1 MCGISRPAEIA
12 DMAELVVNE
21 KVELVMGILRVA
33 SFEQIQKIFESMELT
48 EDPALEALP
57 DGKRRRRMLLQIED
71 AMEDVEVS
79 ERIETIRNN
88 LFPHLSAKVVENLE
102 KRFDMKSELVK
113 TAEESKPALTESA
126 RENNERVEDKA
137 ERIAETI
144 SILKHMGLDSLNKTL
159 RRELKLTG
167 TIGGEKDSLNWLSI
181 LSQINEARPNYT
193 ENEIIAAIKR
203 AAVASSPI
211 RTYLEARSGN
221 SLKDTMKFIRQ
232 YLKEK
237 DPSDLLQELG
247 GSFQQEEEEATKFL
261 TRLIAMREKLTLM
274 AREDGKIS
282 EEHIYSTYVRAVVT
296 GLNNATVRYRIEA
309 LLRARVDDADVIKE
323 INSVTSEEVE
333 RRTKKFSAKAA
344 RVTAASAQVEKSP
357 DMLVLT
363 ENMKALAEQVQ
374 AIQKELATNKQKTW
388 RPAYKRQPIHGCSA
402 CKQKGELY
410 CRHCWVCG
418 DDNHKSWECP
428 TKNGNT
434 SSSGPSSSTN

>member
-1 MCGISRPAEIA
+1 
-12 DMAELVVNE
+12 MAELVVNE

-144 SILKHMGLDSLNKTL
+144 SILKHMGLDRLNKTL

-309 LLRARVDDADVIKE
+309 LLRARMDDADVIKE
-323 INSVTSEEVE
+323 VNLVTSEEKE
-333 RRTKKFSAKAA
+333 RKTKKISAKATK
-344 RVTAASAQVEKSP
+344 VTAASINVDESSDISVLMKSVRSMLEDLKTLKKEVAYRVDRGCP
-357 DMLVLT
+357 DCWKKG
-363 ENMKALAEQVQ
+363 KA
-374 AIQKELATNKQKTW
+374 
-388 RPAYKRQPIHGCSA
+388 RS
-402 CKQKGELY
+402 
-410 CRHCWVCG
+410 CRHCWNCG
-418 DDNHKSWECP
+418 KDDHKY
-428 TKNGNT
+428 GNC
-434 SSSGPSSSTN
+434 PSSPTQSTN

>member
-309 LLRARVDDADVIKE
+309 LLRARMDDADVIKE
-323 INSVTSEEVE
+323 VNLVTSEEME
-333 RRTKKFSAKAA
+333 RRTKKLSAKATK
-344 RVTAASAQVEKSP
+344 VTAASVNVDESSDISVLMKSVRS
-357 DMLVLT
+357 MLEDL
-363 ENMKALAEQVQ
+363 KALR
-374 AIQKELATNKQKTW
+374 KEVTY
-388 RPAYKRQPIHGCSA
+388 RVDRGCPD
-402 CKQKGELY
+402 CLEKGKARS
-410 CRHCWVCG
+410 CRLCWKCG
-418 DDNHKSWECP
+418 KDDHKY
-428 TKNGNT
+428 GNC
-434 SSSGPSSSTN
+434 PSSPTQSAN

>member
-1 MCGISRPAEIA
+1 M
-12 DMAELVVNE
+12 NE
-21 KVELVMGILRVA
+21 KVELVMSVLRVA
-33 SFEQIQKIFESMELT
+33 SFHQIQKLFESMGLT

-57 DGKRRRRMLLQIED
+57 EGKRRRRMLLQIED
-71 AMEDVEVS
+71 AVDEVEVN
-79 ERIETIRNN
+79 ERIETIRTN
-88 LFPHLSAKVVENLE
+88 LFPHLGMEVVESLE
-102 KRFDMKSELVK
+102 KRFGMKNDSENVTEDPK
-113 TAEESKPALTESA
+113 PVSQTASAGEKREKVEE
-126 RENNERVEDKA
+126 KA

-159 RRELKLTG
+159 RRELKFTG

-181 LSQINEARPNYT
+181 LSQVNEARPNYS

-221 SLKDTMKFIRQ
+221 SLKDTLKFIRQ

-247 GSFQQEEEEATKFL
+247 ASFQQEEEEATKFL

-274 AREDGKIS
+274 AKEDGKIS
-282 EEHIYSTYVRAVVT
+282 EEHIYSTYVRAVIT
-296 GLNNATVRYRIEA
+296 GLSNATVRYRIEA

-344 RVTAASAQVEKSP
+344 RVTAASAQVEKSS

-388 RPAYKRQPIHGCSA
+388 RPAYKRQLIHGCSA

-410 CRHCWVCG
+410 CRHCWNCG
-418 DDNHKSWECP
+418 KDDHMY
-428 TKNGNT
+428 GNC
-434 SSSGPSSSTN
+434 PSSPTQSSN

>member
-57 DGKRRRRMLLQIED
+57 EGKRRRRMLLQIED
-71 AMEDVEVS
+71 TVEEVDVS

-88 LFPHLSAKVVENLE
+88 LFPHLGAKVVENLE
-102 KRFDMKSELVK
+102 KRFDTKSELVK
-113 TAEESKPALTESA
+113 TAEESKPAITESA

-137 ERIAETI
+137 ERLAETI

-159 RRELKLTG
+159 RRELKFTG

-181 LSQINEARPNYT
+181 LSQVNEARPNYS

-221 SLKDTMKFIRQ
+221 SLTDTLKFIRQ

-410 CRHCWVCG
+410 CRHCWNCG
-418 DDNHKSWECP
+418 KDDHKY
-428 TKNGNT
+428 GNC
-434 SSSGPSSSTN
+434 PSSPNQSAN

>member
-1 MCGISRPAEIA
+1 VCGISRPAEIA

-296 GLNNATVRYRIEA
+296 GLNNTTVRYRIEA
-309 LLRARVDDADVIKE
+309 LLRARMDDADVIKE
-323 INSVTSEEVE
+323 VSLVTSEEME
-333 RRTKKFSAKAA
+333 RRTKKLSAKATK
-344 RVTAASAQVEKSP
+344 VTAASVNVDESSDISVLMKSVRS
-357 DMLVLT
+357 MLEDL
-363 ENMKALAEQVQ
+363 KALR
-374 AIQKELATNKQKTW
+374 KEVTY
-388 RPAYKRQPIHGCSA
+388 RVDRGCPD
-402 CKQKGELY
+402 CWEKGKARS
-410 CRHCWVCG
+410 CRHCWNCG
-418 DDNHKSWECP
+418 NDDHKY
-428 TKNGNT
+428 GNC
-434 SSSGPSSSTN
+434 PSSPTQSAN